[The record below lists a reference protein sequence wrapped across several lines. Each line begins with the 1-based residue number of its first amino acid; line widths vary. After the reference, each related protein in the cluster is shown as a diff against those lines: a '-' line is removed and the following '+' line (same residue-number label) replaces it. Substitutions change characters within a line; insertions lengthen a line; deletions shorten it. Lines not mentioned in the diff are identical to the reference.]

1 MRTYR
6 TFGMKCFLSVLMIL
20 LLAGCGNSMES
31 MQKAAEEAKTP
42 VEEKSEET
50 VGSKQEEQE
59 EADPTGTYVGMH
71 GSGLILY
78 QGGKADYYWKEWDEV
93 EGNGK
98 WKIDGERVVISIP
111 GLGYDVYSE
120 IGTDGSGLMLCADD
134 DGWKDERF
142 ILISSDTKEKSVD
155 EWIDAIEKELNITIE
170 RPGAEE
176 DKIPVEVGG
185 IRFML
190 PGYYTKR
197 SDDEYVSK
205 DGNGIVKLFSKEA
218 DGLSIAM
225 LTKKKEIFAKL
236 DENYKENL
244 GGAMKDSLTK
254 ETVREDAVAGYI
266 SREYEAILQDDDNSG
281 TVRCACVLNTDC
293 NMIAAVMLISADLSQ
308 IDYVSDYE
316 TMLRTAEK
324 AGGNTDDD
332 DKGSNEEKSGSDQDK
347 TSDAPAGVNPELKAF
362 LDDYEAFCDEYAAFM
377 KKYLNNPTD
386 VLGML
391 GDYTRMVQNLEEY
404 SKRLDEYDPD
414 VMSPEDAAYYLEVVT
429 RCQKKMLAFAE

>member
-6 TFGMKCFLSVLMIL
+6 TFRMKGVLSVLMIL

-31 MQKAAEEAKTP
+31 MQKTAEETKTP

-93 EGNGK
+93 EGDGK

-111 GLGYDVYSE
+111 GLGYDVYST
-120 IGTDGSGLMLCADD
+120 IGEDGSGLMLCADD

-170 RPGAEE
+170 RPGDEAEMTQ
-176 DKIPVEVGG
+176 VEFRG

-190 PGYYTKR
+190 PGYYKEN
-197 SDDEYVSK
+197 DDNEYKSE
-205 DGNGIVKLFSKEA
+205 DGNTFISFSSKEYKN
-218 DGLSIAM
+218 LKKTLKSN
-225 LTKKKEIFAKL
+225 KKKMFDL
-236 DENYKENL
+236 MDENFENNV
-244 GGAMKDSLTK
+244 KDYSMDPDSVY
-254 ETVREDAVAGYI
+254 ESEVAGYI
-266 SREYEAILQDDDNSG
+266 SREYEANFEADDVTGKMRLTCVFDVDN
-281 TVRCACVLNTDC
+281 DQIIII
-293 NMIAAVMLISADLSQ
+293 MHMFADHSD

>member
-1 MRTYR
+1 
-6 TFGMKCFLSVLMIL
+6 
-20 LLAGCGNSMES
+20 
-31 MQKAAEEAKTP
+31 
-42 VEEKSEET
+42 
-50 VGSKQEEQE
+50 
-59 EADPTGTYVGMH
+59 
-71 GSGLILY
+71 
-78 QGGKADYYWKEWDEV
+78 
-93 EGNGK
+93 
-98 WKIDGERVVISIP
+98 
-111 GLGYDVYSE
+111 
-120 IGTDGSGLMLCADD
+120 
-134 DGWKDERF
+134 
-142 ILISSDTKEKSVD
+142 
-155 EWIDAIEKELNITIE
+155 
-170 RPGAEE
+170 
-176 DKIPVEVGG
+176 
-185 IRFML
+185 ML